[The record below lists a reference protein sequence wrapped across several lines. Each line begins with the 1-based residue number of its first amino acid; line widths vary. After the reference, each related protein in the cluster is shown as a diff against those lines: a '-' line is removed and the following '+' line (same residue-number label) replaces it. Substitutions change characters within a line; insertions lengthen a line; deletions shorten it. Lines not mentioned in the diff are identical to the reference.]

1 MTFGLR
7 CSGPACRPH
16 PASLPVRV
24 PTVESLPPAS
34 FGFPLAVAPCGLA
47 TVAVIGPDW
56 LLSSNKTLPML
67 GTPRGRPPGRP
78 ASRRT
83 RASAAVQGDRPTKPM
98 PERLPESSRY
108 PTFEKPFPTREIHR
122 SRLPSEPRAQCKEAL
137 PDTLARSRLVRQGR
151 REPEHQ
157 FDSPASV
164 IGIRDHYYLAGGE

>member
-78 ASRRT
+78 ASRRP
-83 RASAAVQGDRPTKPM
+83 RPPRSRGLAPPSRPHFHHSLRRRRSGAKRRQAPHRG
-98 PERLPESSRY
+98 RLPLTLASSRSL
-108 PTFEKPFPTREIHR
+108 PFQRDSAVTRPAASKRRHVH
-122 SRLPSEPRAQCKEAL
+122 LPSSAYERSHCFRPLAL
-137 PDTLARSRLVRQGR
+137 HHV
-151 REPEHQ
+151 
-157 FDSPASV
+157 
-164 IGIRDHYYLAGGE
+164 

>member
-67 GTPRGRPPGRP
+67 GTPRGTSPGPPCKQ
-78 ASRRT
+78 ADE
-83 RASAAVQGDRPTKPM
+83 A
-98 PERLPESSRY
+98 
-108 PTFEKPFPTREIHR
+108 
-122 SRLPSEPRAQCKEAL
+122 PRCGPGGPPHQA
-137 PDTLARSRLVRQGR
+137 DAR
-151 REPEHQ
+151 
-157 FDSPASV
+157 V
-164 IGIRDHYYLAGGE
+164 IT

>member
-67 GTPRGRPPGRP
+67 GTPRAEAPWP
-78 ASRRT
+78 ACQQADEGVVPR
-83 RASAAVQGDRPTKPM
+83 GDQ
-98 PERLPESSRY
+98 
-108 PTFEKPFPTREIHR
+108 R
-122 SRLPSEPRAQCKEAL
+122 SRGTAPPVHTERPVSPLLRSEEHTSELQSLRY
-137 PDTLARSRLVRQGR
+137 LVC
-151 REPEHQ
+151 
-157 FDSPASV
+157 
-164 IGIRDHYYLAGGE
+164 

>member
-67 GTPRGRPPGRP
+67 GTPCGRPPGRP

-83 RASAAVQGDRPTKPM
+83 RASAAVQGDRPTKQIPQIGKTAVWRGFVGQ
-98 PERLPESSRY
+98 ERNAASGEPPCETLY
-108 PTFEKPFPTREIHR
+108 PN
-122 SRLPSEPRAQCKEAL
+122 LQ
-137 PDTLARSRLVRQGR
+137 
-151 REPEHQ
+151 
-157 FDSPASV
+157 
-164 IGIRDHYYLAGGE
+164 

>member
-67 GTPRGRPPGRP
+67 GTPCCVPTHGDALGSTLNDTRRACRVPAGALASPRLLRQPYLDRHRG
-78 ASRRT
+78 
-83 RASAAVQGDRPTKPM
+83 V
-98 PERLPESSRY
+98 
-108 PTFEKPFPTREIHR
+108 HR
-122 SRLPSEPRAQCKEAL
+122 H
-137 PDTLARSRLVRQGR
+137 DTGLHGCGHRGAG
-151 REPEHQ
+151 
-157 FDSPASV
+157 
-164 IGIRDHYYLAGGE
+164 AGGSHADRRV

>member
-34 FGFPLAVAPCGLA
+34 FAFPLAFAPGVWA

-67 GTPRGRPPGRP
+67 GTPRGRPLAGLPAGSPGGPRGP
-78 ASRRT
+78 
-83 RASAAVQGDRPTKPM
+83 G
-98 PERLPESSRY
+98 
-108 PTFEKPFPTREIHR
+108 HR
-122 SRLPSEPRAQCKEAL
+122 SEEHTSEL
-137 PDTLARSRLVRQGR
+137 
-151 REPEHQ
+151 
-157 FDSPASV
+157 
-164 IGIRDHYYLAGGE
+164 

>member
-78 ASRRT
+78 GLLLST
-83 RASAAVQGDRPTKPM
+83 QRAA
-98 PERLPESSRY
+98 
-108 PTFEKPFPTREIHR
+108 
-122 SRLPSEPRAQCKEAL
+122 PRAAPPPRPPPWRPCQQADEG
-137 PDTLARSRLVRQGR
+137 VRRG
-151 REPEHQ
+151 P
-157 FDSPASV
+157 
-164 IGIRDHYYLAGGE
+164 GGPPHEVFSA

>member
-67 GTPRGRPPGRP
+67 GTPRAEAP
-78 ASRRT
+78 ASASGSGTRR
-83 RASAAVQGDRPTKPM
+83 RPQRGPQVQGLVQGGSRGTAPPRRCQSDYLSQADSHHP
-98 PERLPESSRY
+98 RL
-108 PTFEKPFPTREIHR
+108 
-122 SRLPSEPRAQCKEAL
+122 
-137 PDTLARSRLVRQGR
+137 G
-151 REPEHQ
+151 
-157 FDSPASV
+157 
-164 IGIRDHYYLAGGE
+164 AGKAGCLS

>member
-67 GTPRGRPPGRP
+67 GTPCGGL
-78 ASRRT
+78 ATRRL
-83 RASAAVQGDRPTKPM
+83 RASATGGRLFSCPTIEHSYAVTV
-98 PERLPESSRY
+98 L
-108 PTFEKPFPTREIHR
+108 
-122 SRLPSEPRAQCKEAL
+122 AL
-137 PDTLARSRLVRQGR
+137 SPDV
-151 REPEHQ
+151 
-157 FDSPASV
+157 
-164 IGIRDHYYLAGGE
+164 

>member
-83 RASAAVQGDRPTKPM
+83 RASAAVQGTAPPSRCQSDYRSQADTPIILFLLI
-98 PERLPESSRY
+98 EVRLGFGEHIVLTGDPHVEGGQQENIEQHGY
-108 PTFEKPFPTREIHR
+108 HEPAHDDNR
-122 SRLPSEPRAQCKEAL
+122 SEE
-137 PDTLARSRLVRQGR
+137 
-151 REPEHQ
+151 
-157 FDSPASV
+157 
-164 IGIRDHYYLAGGE
+164 